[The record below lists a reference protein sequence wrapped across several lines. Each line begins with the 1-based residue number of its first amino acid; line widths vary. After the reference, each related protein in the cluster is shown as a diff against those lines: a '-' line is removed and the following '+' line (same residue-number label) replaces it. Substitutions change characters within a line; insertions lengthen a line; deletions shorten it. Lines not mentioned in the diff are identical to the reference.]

1 MAQKKNNQDSE
12 FFLDQPR
19 YNDGQ
24 DEDEDDD
31 VEMNNNGSL
40 ESRSVCSCDSFSD
53 NGDDSTATVAA
64 INKCVRRGCNS
75 TSISQQWPQSFREAT
90 DSYAITTSPTFG
102 ILRIPN
108 IIRSSFQN
116 GIESRLLES
125 DDINVEVDAKT
136 PLLDNNLEYKISSS
150 QQLSSPH
157 GCTFSQTIFNGMNF
171 MAGVGLLSTPYTVK
185 EAGWGSLGV
194 LLVFAF
200 VCFFTA
206 MLMKY
211 CFEKTTSTQFNIIT
225 FPDLGEAAF
234 GTFGRLF
241 VSVLLYMEL
250 YCCCVEFIILEED
263 NLSSLFPNTWL
274 NFGGIH
280 LDSMHLFGII
290 TALLVLPTVWLR
302 DLRWI
307 SYLSAGGVLA
317 TTVVILTIAYL
328 GTIGGVGFHEA
339 EAAELVNWNGIPFA
353 IGAYG
358 FCFSGHTLFP
368 NLYHSMADKT
378 KFTKALLICFV
389 FCVLIYG
396 GVAIMGFLMFGQS
409 ILSQITLN
417 MPQHALASNVA
428 KWTTVIVPL
437 TKYALLMT
445 PLAKSIEERLPN
457 RLSNSYWCSV
467 LIRTALVI
475 SSLCVALLLPFFG
488 LVMALIGSLLCILIA
503 IIIPASCFLKIMGR
517 EASKIQIIS
526 CKVVIVLGI
535 IAAILGTYSSF
546 SRLAHRSEIVKSMQ
560 SQVKF

>member
-1 MAQKKNNQDSE
+1 MAEKKNNQDSE
-12 FFLDQPR
+12 LFLDQPR
-19 YNDGQ
+19 YNNDGQ

-31 VEMNNNGSL
+31 IEMNNNGLL
-40 ESRSVCSCDSFSD
+40 ESRSVSSCGSFSD
-53 NGDDSTATVAA
+53 GDDDSTTTVAA
-64 INKCVRRGCNS
+64 INKCVRRGCKS
-75 TSISQQWPQSFREAT
+75 TSTSQQWPQSFREAS

-108 IIRSSFQN
+108 IIKSSFQN
-116 GIESRLLES
+116 GIVES
-125 DDINVEVDAKT
+125 DDMDVEVDAKA
-136 PLLDNNLEYKISSS
+136 PLLNSYYGHEGHNLEYKISSS
-150 QQLSSPH
+150 QPLSTPH

-194 LLVFAF
+194 LLVFAI

-211 CFEKTTSTQFNIIT
+211 CFEKTTSQFNIIT

-263 NLSSLFPNTWL
+263 NLSSLFPDTWL
-274 NFGGIH
+274 NFVGIH
-280 LDSMHLFGII
+280 LDSIYLFGII

-328 GTIGGVGFHEA
+328 GTVGGIGFHEA

-457 RLSNSYWCSV
+457 RLSNSYWCSI
-467 LIRTALVI
+467 LLRTALVI

-546 SRLAHRSEIVKSMQ
+546 SRLAHSGKYAKSI
-560 SQVKF
+560 

>member
-1 MAQKKNNQDSE
+1 MAEKKNNRPDYYDGQDSE
-12 FFLDQPR
+12 LFFEPQ

-24 DEDEDDD
+24 EDQEDD
-31 VEMNNNGSL
+31 VEMNNKGMEGS
-40 ESRSVCSCDSFSD
+40 SVSSCSSFSD
-53 NGDDSTATVAA
+53 GDDSTVAVAA
-64 INKCVRRGCNS
+64 VNRCLDRGCS
-75 TSISQQWPQSFREAT
+75 SASASQQWPQSFREAS

-108 IIRSSFQN
+108 IIKSSFHN
-116 GIESRLLES
+116 GIESLFES
-125 DDINVEVDAKT
+125 DVNVNTDTNIDAKA
-136 PLLDNNLEYKISSS
+136 PLLNNYYGHEEHNLDYNNSSS
-150 QQLSSPH
+150 QSLSAPH
-157 GCTFSQTIFNGMNF
+157 GCTFTQTIFNGMNF
-171 MAGVGLLSTPYTVK
+171 MAGIGLLSTPYTVK
-185 EAGWGSLGV
+185 EGGWGSLGV
-194 LLVFAF
+194 LLVFAL

-211 CFEKTTSTQFNIIT
+211 CFEKRSQFKIRT

-241 VSVLLYMEL
+241 VSILLYLEL

-274 NFGGIH
+274 NFGGLH

-290 TALLVLPTVWLR
+290 TVLLLLPTVWLR

-307 SYLSAGGVLA
+307 SYISAGGVLA
-317 TTVVILTIAYL
+317 TTAVILTIAYL
-328 GTIGGVGFHEA
+328 GTIGGIGFNEVEA
-339 EAAELVNWNGIPFA
+339 GEIVNWKGIPFA

-389 FCVLIYG
+389 FCVFIYG
-396 GVAIMGFLMFGQS
+396 GVAVMGFLMFGQS

-445 PLAKSIEERLPN
+445 PLAKSIEERLPA
-457 RLSNSYWCSV
+457 RLSNSYWCSI

-503 IIIPASCFLKIMGR
+503 IIIPASCFLKIMGK
-517 EASKIQIIS
+517 EASKIQA
-526 CKVVIVLGI
+526 G
-535 IAAILGTYSSF
+535 
-546 SRLAHRSEIVKSMQ
+546 Q
-560 SQVKF
+560 DP

>member
-1 MAQKKNNQDSE
+1 MAEKKNNQDSE
-12 FFLDQPR
+12 LFLDQPR
-19 YNDGQ
+19 YNNDGQ

-31 VEMNNNGSL
+31 IEMNNNGLL
-40 ESRSVCSCDSFSD
+40 ESRSVSSCGSFSD
-53 NGDDSTATVAA
+53 GDDDSTTTVAA
-64 INKCVRRGCNS
+64 INKCVRRGCKS
-75 TSISQQWPQSFREAT
+75 TSTSQQWPQSFREAS

-108 IIRSSFQN
+108 IIKSSFQN
-116 GIESRLLES
+116 GIVES
-125 DDINVEVDAKT
+125 DDMDVEVDAKA
-136 PLLDNNLEYKISSS
+136 PLLNSYYGHEGHNLEYKISSS
-150 QQLSSPH
+150 QPLSTPH

-194 LLVFAF
+194 LLVFAI

-211 CFEKTTSTQFNIIT
+211 CFEKTTSQFNIIT

-263 NLSSLFPNTWL
+263 NLSSLFPDTWL
-274 NFGGIH
+274 NFVGIH
-280 LDSMHLFGII
+280 LDSIYLFGII

-307 SYLSAGGVLA
+307 SYLSVGG
-317 TTVVILTIAYL
+317 I
-328 GTIGGVGFHEA
+328 GFHEA

-457 RLSNSYWCSV
+457 RLSNSYWCSI
-467 LIRTALVI
+467 LLRTALVI

-546 SRLAHRSEIVKSMQ
+546 SRLAHSGKYAKSI
-560 SQVKF
+560 

>member
-1 MAQKKNNQDSE
+1 MAEKKNNNHAQDSE
-12 FFLDQPR
+12 PFFEPH

-24 DEDEDDD
+24 EDQDDD
-31 VEMNNNGSL
+31 IEMNNKGM
-40 ESRSVCSCDSFSD
+40 ESSSASSSGSFSD
-53 NGDDSTATVAA
+53 GDGSAA
-64 INKCVRRGCNS
+64 AVNSCLRRGCS
-75 TSISQQWPQSFREAT
+75 SASASQQWPQSFREAS

-102 ILRIPN
+102 ILHIPK
-108 IIRSSFQN
+108 IIKSSFQN
-116 GIESRLLES
+116 GIESLLES
-125 DDINVEVDAKT
+125 DVDVDVDVDVDAEAKS
-136 PLLDNNLEYKISSS
+136 PLLSHYYGHEGHNSEYKISSS
-150 QQLSSPH
+150 QSLSTPH
-157 GCTFSQTIFNGMNF
+157 GCTFIQTVFNGMNF

-211 CFEKTTSTQFNIIT
+211 CFEKRSQFKIIT
-225 FPDLGEAAF
+225 FPDLGQAAF

-241 VSVLLYMEL
+241 VSILLYLEL

-274 NFGGIH
+274 NLGGLH

-290 TALLVLPTVWLR
+290 TTLLVLPTVWLR

-307 SYLSAGGVLA
+307 SYLSAGGVVA
-317 TTVVILTIAYL
+317 TTVVILAIAYL
-328 GTIGGVGFHEA
+328 GTIGGIGFHEV
-339 EAAELVNWNGIPFA
+339 EAGQILNWKGIPFA

-396 GVAIMGFLMFGQS
+396 GVAVMGFLMFGQS

-445 PLAKSIEERLPN
+445 PLAKSIEERLPA
-457 RLSNSYWCSV
+457 RLSNSYWVSI

-503 IIIPASCFLKIMGR
+503 IIIPASCFLKIMGK

-526 CKVVIVLGI
+526 CKVVIFLGI
-535 IAAILGTYSSF
+535 IGAILGTYSSF
-546 SRLAHRSEIVKSMQ
+546 SGLAHRRHI
-560 SQVKF
+560 SQT